1 MDKID
6 AMDLKTIVTNAI
18 TEVFDT
24 MLSMEVEAVD
34 ADQQT
39 GIDGNQVSG
48 LIDIKGE
55 IQGRINILVGDTF
68 AGLMAASMLGMEPE
82 EIEGEEEVNDV
93 ISEVLNIV
101 GGNLKTALG
110 NSGISCELST
120 PSISTGTGLG
130 IELKDNQRLEKF
142 AFNHQQHPIIVEIS
156 IDKEEIL
163 QPPEAKEDVADKET
177 FEGKDQFKVLDDTAD
192 KPSETEIRDQETE
205 VGGQDDT
212 ADKPSEAE
220 IRDQGSK
227 AGVQDLDDT
236 AGKPSETD
244 EQAEPADVASV
255 EISEA
260 GKQAEE
266 EVTGSVDAP
275 ADKTTEAGD
284 APAAVDKEHVK
295 AIEGLANKDITKSNL
310 DLILGI
316 PLEIIVELGQTSMKI
331 NELLTLGP
339 GSAITLDNLEGET
352 LNILAN
358 KKLIAR
364 GVVVVDNEKYGIRI
378 TEIVSRKKR
387 LESLK
392 KDRIK

>member
-6 AMDLKTIVTNAI
+6 ALDLKSLVTNAI

-55 IQGRINILVGDTF
+55 LQGSINILVGDTF

-93 ISEVLNIV
+93 ISEVINIV

-110 NSGISCELST
+110 NSGISCELSP
-120 PSISTGTGLG
+120 PSITTGTGPG
-130 IELKDNQRLEKF
+130 IESKDNQRLERF
-142 AFNHQQHPIIVEIS
+142 AFHHQNHPIIIEIS
-156 IDKEEIL
+156 IDREESL
-163 QPPEAKEDVADKET
+163 QPLEAKEDVADKET
-177 FEGKDQFKVLDDTAD
+177 FEGKDQFKFLDEVAD
-192 KPSETEIRDQETE
+192 KPSER
-205 VGGQDDT
+205 
-212 ADKPSEAE
+212 E
-220 IRDQGSK
+220 IRDQGSE
-227 AGVQDLDDT
+227 AGAQVLDDV
-236 AGKPSETD
+236 ADKPSETD
-244 EQAEPADVASV
+244 EQAEPADAASV
-255 EISEA
+255 ETSKA
-260 GKQAEE
+260 GKQTEAEE
-266 EVTGSVDAP
+266 TGSVDAP
-275 ADKTTEAGD
+275 ADKTTEARED
-284 APAAVDKEHVK
+284 RAVDDKEHVK
-295 AIEGLANKDITKSNL
+295 AIEGLENKDITKSNL
-310 DLILGI
+310 DLILDI
-316 PLEIIVELGQTSMKI
+316 PLEITVELGRTSMKI
-331 NELLTLGP
+331 NELLTLGS

-358 KKLIAR
+358 KKLIAK

-378 TEIVSRKKR
+378 TEIVSPKKR

-392 KDRIK
+392 KDKMK

>member
-34 ADQQT
+34 SDQQT

-55 IQGRINILVGDTF
+55 IQGSINILTGDTF

-120 PSISTGTGLG
+120 PSISTGTGLE
-130 IELKDNQRLEKF
+130 IESKDDQRLEKF
-142 AFNHQQHPIIVEIS
+142 AFHHQQHPIIVEIG
-156 IDKEEIL
+156 IDKEKSS
-163 QPPEAKEDVADKET
+163 QPPEGKEDAADKET
-177 FEGKDQFKVLDDTAD
+177 FEGADQFKVLDDAAD
-192 KPSETEIRDQETE
+192 KPSETEIRDQES
-205 VGGQDDT
+205 GGGAQVLDNT
-212 ADKPSEAE
+212 AD
-220 IRDQGSK
+220 
-227 AGVQDLDDT
+227 
-236 AGKPSETD
+236 KPSETD
-244 EQAEPADVASV
+244 EQAEPADAASV
-255 EISEA
+255 ETSET
-260 GKQAEE
+260 GKQTQSEE
-266 EVTGSVDAP
+266 TGSVDAP
-275 ADKTTEAGD
+275 ADKTPEAKD
-284 APAAVDKEHVK
+284 DSAADDKEHVK
-295 AIEGLANKDITKSNL
+295 AIESLENKDITKSNL
-310 DLILGI
+310 DLILDI
-316 PLEIIVELGQTSMKI
+316 PLEIIVELGRTSMKI
-331 NELLTLGP
+331 NELLTLSP

-352 LNILAN
+352 LDILAN

-387 LESLK
+387 LESFK
-392 KDRIK
+392 KGDYSATDSHR